1 MLKIVSVSLLWG
13 ISILGLSLSIDWDE
27 IQIERLLTLIFVVL
41 SGLLPSIKRYDKV
54 MHDISLQ
61 SALHVLS
68 GVLSSVFYGV
78 SCALITENDTVT
90 WLFISFSC
98 YSILI
103 GYTHFVFTKIESL
116 ARILKVSLYSF
127 LLSITVWMSVKG
139 VNDHNDG
146 KIDATELILP
156 LISVWVTVYI
166 IVILIKVHF
175 LAPSIYGEQ
184 ILINESSSDEEE
196 SEEEDGVLLRI

>member
-1 MLKIVSVSLLWG
+1 MLKIAVVSLLWG
-13 ISILGLSLSIDWDE
+13 VSILGLCLSIDWDK
-27 IQIERLLTLIFVVL
+27 IQIERLMTLIFVVL

-61 SALHVLS
+61 SALHILS

-78 SCALITENDTVT
+78 SCALIKEDDSVT
-90 WLFISFSC
+90 WLFVSFSA
-98 YSILI
+98 YSINI
-103 GYTHFVFTKIESL
+103 GYTHWVFTKIESL
-116 ARILKVSLYSF
+116 ARILKVSLYAF
-127 LLSITVWMSVKG
+127 LLSITIWMSVKG

-166 IVILIKVHF
+166 LIILIKVHF

-184 ILINESSSDEEE
+184 ILIDESSDEDEP
-196 SEEEDGVLLRI
+196 EEEDGVLLRI

>member
-1 MLKIVSVSLLWG
+1 MLKIAVVSLLWG
-13 ISILGLSLSIDWDE
+13 VSILGLCLSIDWDE
-27 IQIERLLTLIFVVL
+27 IQIERLMTLIFVVL

-61 SALHVLS
+61 SALHILS

-78 SCALITENDTVT
+78 SCALIKEDDSVT
-90 WLFISFSC
+90 WLFVSFSA
-98 YSILI
+98 YSINI
-103 GYTHFVFTKIESL
+103 GYTHWVFTKIESL
-116 ARILKVSLYSF
+116 ARILKVSLYAF
-127 LLSITVWMSVKG
+127 LLSITIWMSVKG

-166 IVILIKVHF
+166 LIILIKVHF

-184 ILINESSSDEEE
+184 ILIDESSDEDEP
-196 SEEEDGVLLRI
+196 EEEDGVLLRI